1 MTRPIALLTD
11 FGLDDTY
18 VAQMKAVLAG
28 IAPDALVLDIS
39 HAVRP
44 HDIAH
49 GAFLLE
55 TALPVLPAGTVVI
68 AVVDPGVGG
77 ERAAVVLVT
86 PRTILVGPDNGILW
100 PQAAAARAADE
111 PADFFELTNS
121 GYWRD
126 QVFNTFHGRDV
137 FAPVGARLAL
147 AGDDELNAL
156 LSDMGRPLEAARR
169 LELERAAELDGKLRG
184 RVLHQD
190 RFGNLVTNIR
200 GEQIPDPGNA
210 AVLVE
215 DGARVL
221 ELGAPARTYS
231 QYDHL
236 VALVGSAGYLELAIP
251 SGSAAR
257 LFGARAQTLQITVR
271 TSRRTSPE

>member
-28 IAPDALVLDIS
+28 IAPDAWVLDIS

-44 HDIAH
+44 HDVAH
-49 GAFLLE
+49 GAFLLA
-55 TALPVLPAGTVVI
+55 TALPVLPPGAVVI

-77 ERAAVVLVT
+77 ERAPVAVAT
-86 PRTILVGPDNGILW
+86 PRAILVGPDNGLLW
-100 PQAAAARAADE
+100 PAASAARAAGE
-111 PADFFELTNS
+111 GAEIFELTNS
-121 GYWRD
+121 GYWRTP
-126 QVFNTFHGRDV
+126 VSNTFHGRDI

-147 AGDDELNAL
+147 AGDGELEAL
-156 LSDMGRPLEAARR
+156 LADLGKPHPDPQT
-169 LELERAAELDGKLRG
+169 LELERAAEVDGRLHG

-190 RFGNLVTNIR
+190 RFGNLVTNIH
-200 GEQIPDPGNA
+200 GEQIPDLDRA

-215 DGARVL
+215 DGTRVL

-231 QYDHL
+231 EYDHL

-257 LFGARAQTLQITVR
+257 LFGARAQTLQINVR
-271 TSRRTSPE
+271 TARRTSPE

>member
-1 MTRPIALLTD
+1 MTRSIALLTD
-11 FGLDDTY
+11 FGLEDTY

-28 IAPDALVLDIS
+28 IAPDARVLDIS
-39 HAVRP
+39 HSVRP
-44 HDIAH
+44 HDVAH

-55 TALPVLPAGTVVI
+55 TAMPVLPPGAVVI

-77 ERAAVVLVT
+77 ERAAVVLST
-86 PRTILVGPDNGILW
+86 PRAILVGPDNGILW
-100 PQAAAARAADE
+100 PQALAARAEGE
-111 PADFFELTNS
+111 PAEFFELTNPD
-121 GYWRD
+121 YWRD
-126 QVFNTFHGRDV
+126 RVSNTFHGRDV

-147 AGDDELNAL
+147 AAQDELRPL
-156 LSDMGRPLEAARR
+156 LLEMGRPFAGPRR
-169 LELERAAELDGKLRG
+169 LELDRAAEVDGKLRG

-190 RFGNLVTNIR
+190 RFGNLVTNIH

-215 DGARVL
+215 DGTRVL

-271 TSRRTSPE
+271 TSRRTSPA

>member
-11 FGLDDTY
+11 FGLEDTY

-28 IAPDALVLDIS
+28 IAPDASILDIS

-44 HDIAH
+44 HDVAH

-55 TALPVLPAGTVVI
+55 TTLPFLAAGTVVV

-86 PRTILVGPDNGILW
+86 PRAILVGPDNGVLW
-100 PQAAAARAADE
+100 PQALAANAEGGEAE
-111 PADFFELTNS
+111 FFELTNPAF
-121 GYWRD
+121 WRD
-126 QVFNTFHGRDV
+126 RVSNTFHGRDI

-147 AGDDELNAL
+147 AGDDGLRPL
-156 LSDMGRPLEAARR
+156 LMKMGRPFSGARR
-169 LELERAAELDGKLRG
+169 LELDRAAECEGKLHG
-184 RVLHQD
+184 HVLHQD
-190 RFGNLVTNIR
+190 RFGNLVTNIH

-215 DGARVL
+215 DGTRIL

-257 LFGARAQTLQITVR
+257 LFGARAKTLQITVR
-271 TSRRTSPE
+271 TTRRSNPE

>member
-68 AVVDPGVGG
+68 AIVDPGVGG
-77 ERAAVVLVT
+77 ERSALALVT
-86 PRTILVGPDNGILW
+86 PRAVLVGPDNGILW
-100 PQAAAARAADE
+100 PPAQAASAEGGKAE
-111 PADFFELTNS
+111 FFELTNP
-121 GYWRD
+121 GFWRD
-126 QVFNTFHGRDV
+126 RVSTTFHGRDV
-137 FAPVGARLAL
+137 FAPVGARLAQ
-147 AGDDELNAL
+147 ASGEELEPL
-156 LSDMGRPLEAARR
+156 LLRMGRRFDEPRR
-169 LELERAAELDGKLRG
+169 LELHRAAEEDGKLLG

-190 RFGNLVTNIR
+190 RFGNLVTNIH
-200 GEQIPDPGNA
+200 GDQIPDPGNA

-215 DGARVL
+215 DGRRVL
-221 ELGAPARTYS
+221 DLGAPARTYS

>member
-11 FGLDDTY
+11 FGLEDTY
-18 VAQMKAVLAG
+18 VAQMKAVMAG
-28 IAPDALVLDIS
+28 IAPDASTFDIS

-44 HDIAH
+44 HDVAH

-55 TALPVLPAGTVVI
+55 TTLPVLLSGTVVI

-86 PRTILVGPDNGILW
+86 PRAILVGPDNGILW
-100 PQAAAARAADE
+100 PQAMAARAEGDSAE
-111 PADFFELTNS
+111 FFELTNPDF
-121 GYWRD
+121 WRD
-126 QVFNTFHGRDV
+126 RVSNTFHGRDI

-147 AGDDELNAL
+147 AGDDQLRPL
-156 LSDMGRPLEAARR
+156 LLQMGRPFADPHR
-169 LELERAAELDGKLRG
+169 LELDRAAEVDGKLRG

-190 RFGNLVTNIR
+190 RFGNLVTNIH

-215 DGARVL
+215 DGTRVL

-271 TSRRTSPE
+271 TTRRTSPE

>member
-68 AVVDPGVGG
+68 AIVDPGVGG
-77 ERAAVVLVT
+77 DRAAVALVT
-86 PRTILVGPDNGILW
+86 PRAVLVGPDNGILW
-100 PQAAAARAADE
+100 PQAQAATAEGGQAE
-111 PADFFELTNS
+111 FFELTNPAF
-121 GYWRD
+121 WRD
-126 QVFNTFHGRDV
+126 RISSTFHGRDV

-147 AGDDELNAL
+147 AGDDELIPL
-156 LSDMGRPLEAARR
+156 LRKMGRPLEEARR
-169 LELERAAELDGKLRG
+169 LELHRAEEVEGELRG

-190 RFGNLVTNIR
+190 RFGNLVTNIH
-200 GEQIPDPGNA
+200 GDQIPDIGNA

-215 DGARVL
+215 DGRRML

-271 TSRRTSPE
+271 TTRRTSPE

>member
-18 VAQMKAVLAG
+18 VAQMKGVLAG
-28 IAPDALVLDIS
+28 IAPDARILDIS
-39 HAVRP
+39 HGVRP

-55 TALPVLPAGTVVI
+55 TALPALPPGLVVI

-77 ERAAVVLVT
+77 ERAPVVLAT
-86 PRTILVGPDNGILW
+86 PGAVLVGPDNGILW
-100 PQAAAARAADE
+100 PRASAVRAGGGSAE
-111 PADFFELTNS
+111 FFELTNPAF
-121 GYWRD
+121 WR
-126 QVFNTFHGRDV
+126 VPVSNTFHGRDV
-137 FAPVGARLAL
+137 FAPVGAHLAL
-147 AGDDELNAL
+147 APDADLQRL
-156 LSDMGRPLEAARR
+156 LHSMGRSLKGARR
-169 LELERAAELDGKLRG
+169 LELARATEEGDRLRG
-184 RVLHQD
+184 LVLHQD
-190 RFGNLVTNIR
+190 RFGNLVTNIHS
-200 GEQIPDPGNA
+200 EQIPDLSKS

-215 DGARVL
+215 DGTRVL
-221 ELGAPARTYS
+221 ELGTPARTYCE
-231 QYDHL
+231 YDHL

>member
-1 MTRPIALLTD
+1 MARPIALLTD

-28 IAPDALVLDIS
+28 IAPGALILDIS

-77 ERAAVVLVT
+77 DRAAVVLVT
-86 PRTILVGPDNGILW
+86 PRAILVGPDNGILW
-100 PQAAAARAADE
+100 PQAMAVRAGGAKAE
-111 PADFFELTNS
+111 FFELTNS
-121 GYWRD
+121 SYWRD
-126 QVFNTFHGRDV
+126 QVSNTFHGRDV

-147 AGDDELNAL
+147 AGNEELQPL
-156 LSDMGRPLEAARR
+156 LSDLGRPFEHARR
-169 LELERAAELDGKLRG
+169 LELERASEVDGLLRG
-184 RVLHQD
+184 RILHQD
-190 RFGNLVTNIR
+190 RFGNLVTNIHR
-200 GEQIPDPGNA
+200 EQIPEPGNA

-215 DGARVL
+215 DGTRVL
-221 ELGAPARTYS
+221 ELGAPARAYS

-257 LFGARAQTLQITVR
+257 LFGARARTLQITVR